1 MAELIAAYVSSSHRS
16 RRIESRRVRT
26 QWVGADS
33 ILFATAHRPWP
44 APMAPWIMTQRW
56 NDLLFL
62 HYSLDAGDCPRRWFR
77 TS

>member
-1 MAELIAAYVSSSHRS
+1 MAKTKVPMDPGLED
-16 RRIESRRVRT
+16 VRT

-44 APMAPWIMTQRW
+44 LSTAPWIMTQRW

-62 HYSLDAGDCPRRWFR
+62 HYSLDPESVGRKFR